1 MYEIMLCAKG
11 TNYAGVVTVTKD
23 TTATHLFFQ
32 WTDEDSAPRV
42 QYVQAPPDLAKAGFA
57 LVASARLETDK
68 PVFSMVAGMYHAI
81 LEIRYKMAETVP
93 QVRDRF
99 VRYVGSLGGRYVEWF
114 NPVAAMLAGH
124 DATPS
129 WVW

>member
-11 TNYAGVVTVTKD
+11 THYVGVITIAGGATKR
-23 TTATHLFFQ
+23 HLFFQ
-32 WTDEDSAPRV
+32 WTDGDSAPRV
-42 QYVQAPPDLAKAGFA
+42 QYVQEPPDLAKDGFT

-81 LEIRYKMAETVP
+81 IETRYKMAETVP

-114 NPVAAMLAGH
+114 TPVVAMLAGH
-124 DATPS
+124 DSTPS